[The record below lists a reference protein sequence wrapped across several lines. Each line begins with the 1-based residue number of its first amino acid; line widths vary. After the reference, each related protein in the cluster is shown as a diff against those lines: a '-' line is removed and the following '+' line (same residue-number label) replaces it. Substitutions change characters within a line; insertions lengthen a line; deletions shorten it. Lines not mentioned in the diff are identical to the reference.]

1 MQILGHGV
9 DIVDTERVARM
20 LADHGDHF
28 LARCFSDGER
38 AYIEANRRKIEHV
51 AGRFAAKEAILKAL
65 GTGWRG
71 GITWPDAEVVKLP
84 SGQPTVALHG
94 ECARIADQLGV
105 TGWWLSISHIKTHA
119 VASAIAVG
127 P

>member
-1 MQILGHGV
+1 MRIIGHGI
-9 DIVDTERVARM
+9 DLVDTERVARM
-20 LADHGDHF
+20 LADHGDQF
-28 LARCFSDGER
+28 LERCFSQGER

-94 ECARIADQLGV
+94 ECARIAADMGITQW
-105 TGWWLSISHIKTHA
+105 TLSITHIRTHA
-119 VASAIAVG
+119 MASAIAMG
-127 P
+127 E

>member
-28 LARCFSDGER
+28 LTRCFSEGER
-38 AYIEANRRKIEHV
+38 AYIEVNRRKVEHI

-94 ECARIADQLGV
+94 ECARIADHLGI

-127 P
+127 L

>member
-1 MQILGHGV
+1 MRIIGHGI
-9 DIVDTERVARM
+9 DLVDTERVARM
-20 LADHGDHF
+20 LADHGDQF
-28 LARCFSDGER
+28 LERCFSVGER

-94 ECARIADQLGV
+94 ECLRIAAELGI
-105 TGWWLSISHIKTHA
+105 TQWTLSITHIRTHA
-119 VASAIAVG
+119 MASAIAMG
-127 P
+127 E